1 MHPFFGVEKTSLKS
15 QKFTWPLAYVYISFV
30 KLRKYL
36 FVIFSCFIKKIYIFK
51 ILYDFSCFI
60 HNLECFITF
69 LKKYIFMIFQDF
81 SCFIQYLEWYFITF
95 SLKTIHVLSM
105 TFIKFSRFL
114 KIFQDFSRFFMF
126 YLRSWMIFF
135 TFYKENIHV
144 LLMIWWIFQDFQ
156 DFSRFFMNFEDF
168 SWFFFSTFYFCSPFC
183 HDYIMYFTILL

>member
-1 MHPFFGVEKTSLKS
+1 MPSIHICFRFYIQMRVKTSLKS

-126 YLRSWMIFF
+126 
-135 TFYKENIHV
+135 
-144 LLMIWWIFQDFQ
+144 
-156 DFSRFFMNFEDF
+156 
-168 SWFFFSTFYFCSPFC
+168 
-183 HDYIMYFTILL
+183 